1 MAVVNSAVGAS
12 IKHHICYSRNNF
24 ILLVGGSMR
33 QGAENPLQATKENHA
48 LNASMLG
55 YLKVCLVATMKHPAQ
70 VQPPYSMAL

>member
-1 MAVVNSAVGAS
+1 
-12 IKHHICYSRNNF
+12 
-24 ILLVGGSMR
+24 MR

-48 LNASMLG
+48 LNASMRG